1 VDVGEPDEEEEE
13 LEDVLPD
20 AALVV
25 DAVVLAPELDAVVL
39 ADAAVDVVVPLV
51 PSPATAARVV
61 DCICMVLEFN
71 VKLRDAAARGQSA

>member
-39 ADAAVDVVVPLV
+39 ADAAVDVVVP
-51 PSPATAARVV
+51 SPATAAGVV

>member
-39 ADAAVDVVVPLV
+39 ADVDGLVVVPLV
-51 PSPATAARVV
+51 PSPVTAAGVV

-71 VKLRDAAARGQSA
+71 VQLRDAIARGQSA

>member
-51 PSPATAARVV
+51 PSPATAAGVV